1 MQQPEIYLNG
11 IGTAFDDKGNLTTE
25 ALEKVMKA
33 YIDAFAAW
41 VDRLKK

>member
-11 IGTAFDDKGNLTTE
+11 VGDAFDDKGNLTKE

-41 VDRLKK
+41 VERLKK